1 MVQVE
6 NEYGLHG
13 GDVAYMRALR
23 QAALDAGFEVP
34 LYACNPP
41 RVMQNG
47 FIPELFQAANF
58 GGDPEQRFEIVR
70 KYQPKGP
77 LMCAEYYPAWFDTW
91 GQAHHPPK
99 NDRAFFGPIDWMFA
113 HGVSF
118 SLYMAH
124 GGTSFGGWSGCRN
137 PFVPNVTSYDY
148 EAPINENGRA
158 NPSFA
163 KYTVRAPRGTSMQA
177 RRSPSRPLTFRQ
189 RRMALLRWSESR
201 RSTCLSAAR

>member
-1 MVQVE
+1 
-6 NEYGLHG
+6 
-13 GDVAYMRALR
+13 
-23 QAALDAGFEVP
+23 
-34 LYACNPP
+34 
-41 RVMQNG
+41 
-47 FIPELFQAANF
+47 
-58 GGDPEQRFEIVR
+58 
-70 KYQPKGP
+70 
-77 LMCAEYYPAWFDTW
+77 MCAEYYPAWFDTW

-163 KYTVRAPRGTSMQA
+163 KYRARAARYLNAGETIPEPPADIPTKAYGTVAMERIAPLDVLV
-177 RRSPSRPLTFRQ
+177 RREVKMERPEFMERLGQGWCSRPQTSRNKAAHLPLEGEPSEAPADCRGGDGAHQLFIGDGGPEGHERTRPPRQ
-189 RRMALLRWSESR
+189 E
-201 RSTCLSAAR
+201 